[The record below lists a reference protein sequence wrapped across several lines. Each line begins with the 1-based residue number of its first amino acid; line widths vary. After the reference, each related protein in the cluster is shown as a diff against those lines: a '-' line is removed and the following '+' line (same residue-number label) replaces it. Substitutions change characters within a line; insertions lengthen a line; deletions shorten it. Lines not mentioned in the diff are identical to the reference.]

1 MARRPGEGSN
11 SGPGA
16 GTRSKPKPK
25 PRQSRPVG
33 VLAPG
38 AGYSNGRATSPKPS
52 KRVFSTAVPRL
63 ETPGAGRRRGAEK
76 RQGRELAK
84 LPGVKARLAPVAG
97 PPRLSAAESAR
108 ARRLWAQASPA
119 ERARATRAAG
129 REEAARRRL
138 ILSRTARGATAA
150 GLSAGD
156 RIALASTGTAPGRAL
171 QQAGRV
177 QGADA
182 RRQRILSGLLQ
193 ANPTATPRALANVKL
208 SGLSAGQ
215 RAEAESR
222 GLARAARD
230 TVRAGK
236 ADQKVGVG
244 PASVNV
250 TKLGRTLAAAT
261 TLDRGDLGPRQIV
274 RNALGDVAALG
285 TAPFIGGVQVAGALD
300 SLRRGDT
307 EQAGRRAGALASAL
321 YEGAKTSVPVLLA
334 QGKFEEAGS
343 AAKAHPVFAVLD
355 AAAAAGIAG
364 RTAGAVSR
372 GAGSNVAA
380 SGLRGALAR
389 AGSPVRPP
397 IALTSDA
404 AAVRGGAYRQRSYSM
419 DSIRKGVQVAKDRPR
434 EVLRDHRG
442 RVVTVVERGR
452 RVPVLR
458 PTASE
463 MARFGKKRA
472 NHEASRANAVER
484 LVRAET
490 LAAVNEATKATG
502 VRGKLPGQR
511 LGGRLKGET
520 AQDLTHLVATGVIR
534 GVDTFKEDLLR
545 RADTIRR
552 EIDKGPDGSYRHSG
566 ERKAAIDT
574 EKRLREAA
582 ADPKVLAQADGIVEV
597 GLEFA
602 RRLNR
607 GDAELIGRQ
616 VIDPRQAERS
626 RLSEYAL
633 AHMDAKHFTVEE
645 HRALENAARKKERG
659 LLTVARGMDEG
670 PAKQAA
676 LVEYRKAL
684 QERIA
689 VSGKD
694 PRLVVAHERAQAL
707 ARVAKRDVKEQRG
720 RVEQVQRK
728 IAGFRKRDASQ
739 RMADRQA
746 VLAGRMTMRE
756 ALLRDAKRGKGGKA
770 RDGEMGALLDR
781 LDREQAKLRALEKK
795 NRDAQQVAQA
805 SRMPKAQAALRTA
818 DGRLLTDKMIR
829 EHAAGESAA
838 TDLLAARSSAERRAT
853 WDAMPD
859 DADVWV
865 FHYTDKATA
874 ERFAQEGVKLADKP
888 MTLARRRYESGE
900 AATFQPG
907 AGFGHGLSVGVTPA
921 SLDGYGRVAV
931 AVRVK
936 KRDVVASPEQVNLGA
951 RTSGDAIA
959 VNDAMLVRDAP
970 AKNVVLIP
978 ATGRVADHAAIGDL
992 LRARGAGRRDPAT
1005 LAYVPHVSGGIGNR
1019 AYHQAFRPGTRPRLG
1034 ADRRTGTMFQRG
1046 ANAVGRDVVRDA
1058 LVSKA
1063 VTVTK
1068 AQQLDRMISD
1078 SGIRH
1083 PAVAKAQ
1090 AGGRLTRHEQRIVDR
1105 GGYFTAK
1112 EADELAKRLEG
1123 EGRGEYIAVR
1133 AHSAR
1138 MTADEL
1144 DRVQGVQGPAGM
1156 ETAHLSM
1163 FNDRVVTEGMGKADS
1178 SRARNVVLM
1187 PVEEWNQLV
1196 KHAQPAG
1203 ELEKVAQAM
1212 NAPFRMAVLPQ
1223 MRWLAGNVIEPFF
1236 VRLPLSGAG
1245 INLPGAAMD
1254 FMAARKVLKTM
1265 ERSADPRVRQ
1275 AAREISAQQLG
1286 GLFIGNRGAS
1296 VRRTAQDF
1304 AGRQGREGATRRER
1318 ADLLMADPAAAAAFG
1333 AHVVRHLPI
1342 VKQEIDLA
1350 VGLAQGF
1357 FGVNRV
1363 IERFMQMQGLGK
1375 SIRQD
1380 VHAFTGS
1387 WFDTVRLGEK
1397 AAREAAEGLVNTAT
1411 QQRYMEAQHVLLGK
1425 YEGFNPLGRRMI
1437 QTVTPFVPWSL
1448 AAARFVFWTMPA
1460 HHTVATAALLKLSQ
1474 DVQADWDEAHKNAPP
1489 DLNLALVQDD
1499 GGLVD
1504 LARYSPYG
1512 FSGPLSQGNIAG
1524 ITGTLLPQISGA
1536 QAALRGQD
1544 PFGRPLRLKPTED
1557 NPEGTPS
1564 GWQKAGVALNA
1575 GLEASVPWLAMA
1587 RRLQEGGG
1595 TPYGNSTVLSPKTKP
1610 DSSHMSAVRRT
1621 LDPFRP
1627 TYVKPKASGTP
1638 GSRPRRSGGASG
1650 GFKYG
1655 GTSKSQGGFKYGG
1668 GG

>member
-16 GTRSKPKPK
+16 GTRGKPKPK

-52 KRVFSTAVPRL
+52 KRVFSPAVPRL
-63 ETPGAGRRRGAEK
+63 ETPGAGRRRAAEQ
-76 RQGRELAK
+76 RGGRELAK

-129 REEAARRRL
+129 REEAARKRL
-138 ILSRTARGATAA
+138 ILAQTARGATGA
-150 GLSAGD
+150 GLTPGQ
-156 RIALASTGTAPGRAL
+156 RISLASTGTAPGRAL

-182 RRQRILSGLLQ
+182 RRALILSGLLQ
-193 ANPTATPRALANVKL
+193 ANPTASPRALANVKL

-222 GLARAARD
+222 GLARAAQD

-236 ADQKVGVG
+236 PDQKVGIG

-261 TLDRGDLGPRQIV
+261 TLDRGDLGPRQLT
-274 RNALGDVAALG
+274 RNALSDVGALG

-307 EQAGRRAGALASAL
+307 AQAGRRAGALADAL
-321 YEGAKTSVPVLLA
+321 YQGAKTSVPVLLA
-334 QGKFEEAGS
+334 QGKFQEAGR
-343 AAKAHPVFAVLD
+343 AAKQHPVFAVLD
-355 AAAAAGIAG
+355 TAAAAGIAG
-364 RTAGAVSR
+364 RAAGAVAR

-380 SGLRGALAR
+380 SGVRGALAR

-397 IALTSDA
+397 VALTSDA

-502 VRGKLPGQR
+502 ARGKLPGQR

-633 AHMDAKHFTVEE
+633 AQMDAKHFTVEE

-659 LLTVARGMDEG
+659 LLAVARSMDEG

-689 VSGKD
+689 VSGRD
-694 PRLVVAHERAQAL
+694 PRGVIAHERAVAL
-707 ARVAKRDVKEQRG
+707 SRVAQREVRDQRG
-720 RVEQVQRK
+720 VVKKISDELLRK
-728 IAGFRKRDASQ
+728 TGAAGSQ
-739 RMADRQA
+739 RMSDRAALVAGTMDMKTALTRDSKRGRRGTKAAGAPSEKLRAAGARAMPDAGTTVGDPRLPLYRFVKVGPDGERAGGIHWTHDYERVREMAMDETYGPGERGVILFAKHPGVDHVLDWENPADRA
-746 VLAGRMTMRE
+746 VMERTIGGYAERGNVFAEVPIRPGAPVRVTQRE
-756 ALLRDAKRGKGGKA
+756 IVDANYASRFESA
-770 RDGEMGALLDR
+770 APADGNLGALQAR

-829 EHAAGESAA
+829 
-838 TDLLAARSSAERRAT
+838 
-853 WDAMPD
+853 
-859 DADVWV
+859 
-865 FHYTDKATA
+865 
-874 ERFAQEGVKLADKP
+874 
-888 MTLARRRYESGE
+888 
-900 AATFQPG
+900 
-907 AGFGHGLSVGVTPA
+907 
-921 SLDGYGRVAV
+921 
-931 AVRVK
+931 
-936 KRDVVASPEQVNLGA
+936 
-951 RTSGDAIA
+951 
-959 VNDAMLVRDAP
+959 
-970 AKNVVLIP
+970 
-978 ATGRVADHAAIGDL
+978 DHAAAADSMG
-992 LRARGAGRRDPAT
+992 RGVRDPAT

-1046 ANAVGRDVVRDA
+1046 ANAVGQDVVRDA

-1090 AGGRLTRHEQRIVDR
+1090 AGGRLTKHEQRIVDR
-1105 GGYFTAK
+1105 GGYFTSK

-1254 FMAARKVLKTM
+1254 FMAAKKVLKTM

-1333 AHVVRHLPI
+1333 AHVVRHLPV
-1342 VKQEIDLA
+1342 VKQVIDLA

-1363 IERFMQMQGLGK
+1363 IERFMQKQALGK

-1380 VHAFTGS
+1380 VHAFSGS
-1387 WFDTVRLGEK
+1387 WFDTVRIGEQAAQE
-1397 AAREAAEGLVNTAT
+1397 AARGLVNTAT

-1425 YEGFNPLGRRMI
+1425 YEGFNPLTRRMI
-1437 QTVTPFVPWSL
+1437 QTVTPFLPWTL

-1512 FSGPLSQGNIAG
+1512 FSGPLSQGNISG

-1638 GSRPRRSGGASG
+1638 GSRSRRSGGASG